1 MGFSRQEYWSGL
13 PFFSPGDLLNPEIE
27 PRSLALQEDSLPTE
41 LWGKLLLV
49 TRDIQ
54 IKTTVRYYFP
64 PSRIVTVEKREDSK
78 CMWRNW
84 DPFIHLA
91 EIYNGATALGHSL
104 FLFLTLFFV
113 LSINMSLKS
122 IRHDSIKEQCTR
134 GQIPDT
140 LKMHVFMHFFL
151 YLNIR
156 LRYKI
161 YKTRQLYRSASSV
174 NSIQR
179 LRWKCLSC
187 S

>member
-1 MGFSRQEYWSGL
+1 MY
-13 PFFSPGDLLNPEIE
+13 
-27 PRSLALQEDSLPTE
+27 
-41 LWGKLLLV
+41 
-49 TRDIQ
+49 
-54 IKTTVRYYFP
+54 
-64 PSRIVTVEKREDSK
+64 VEKLGPFYTLGRNLK
-78 CMWRNW
+78 C
-84 DPFIHLA
+84 
-91 EIYNGATALGHSL
+91 ATALGHSL
-104 FLFLTLFFV
+104 FLFLTLFFI

-161 YKTRQLYRSASSV
+161 YKNRQIYRSASSV

-179 LRWKCLSC
+179 LR
-187 S
+187 